1 MYKSFKEMNIWSEA
15 MEIAVDIFRATEK
28 LPRKEDFALTSQ
40 IRRSSLSISANIAEA
55 FGRGHMLDKVNF
67 YYFSRGSLS
76 ETQSHLEYG
85 KRVGY
90 FEENQIEVLDNK
102 LEKVCAGLNKI
113 IVTLTKGKT
122 VDGNLIKS

>member
-15 MEIAVDIFRATEK
+15 MEIAVDIFKMTEK

-55 FGRGHMLDKVNF
+55 FGRGHRLEKVNL
-67 YYFSRGSLS
+67 YYFSRGSLM
-76 ETQSHLEYG
+76 ETQNHLEYG

-90 FEENQIEVLDNK
+90 FKENQIEVLDNK